1 MDLTAEPMNRQNS
14 ACGRV
19 SDQMVSILADMS
31 RSASTLLISGDRFLN
46 HGLNKVDMEMECGG
60 AVEACGSRS
69 QIFYRGV

>member
-1 MDLTAEPMNRQNS
+1 MAAPMNRQNS
-14 ACGRV
+14 ACGRI
-19 SDQMVSILADMS
+19 SNRMASILADMS
-31 RSASTLLISGDRFLN
+31 RSTSALSISGDKFLN